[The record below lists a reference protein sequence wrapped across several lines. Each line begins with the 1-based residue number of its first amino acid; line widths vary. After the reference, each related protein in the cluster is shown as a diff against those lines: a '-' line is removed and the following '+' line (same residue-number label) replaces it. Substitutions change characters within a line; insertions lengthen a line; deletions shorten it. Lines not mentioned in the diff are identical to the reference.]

1 MNNVD
6 WTPIFQAVIALLSA
20 VITGLLIPWIRSK
33 CKVAKLDNLNMY
45 LRVLM
50 SAAETYFGSQ
60 MGQEKKQFVLDE
72 LKRNGIYFDEETVQD
87 ALEAMWRELCA
98 EGILNT
104 EEHYPTDE
112 ELEEE

>member
-1 MNNVD
+1 MSNVD
-6 WTPIFQAVIALLSA
+6 WTPIFQAFIALLSA

-33 CKVAKLDNLNMY
+33 AKEAKLDNLNLY
-45 LRVLM
+45 LKVLM

-60 MGQEKKQFVLDE
+60 MGQEKKQWVIDE
-72 LKRNGIYFDEETVQD
+72 LIRNGIHFDAETVQD
-87 ALEAMWRELCA
+87 ALEAMWRELTA

-112 ELEEE
+112 ELEA

>member
-1 MNNVD
+1 MSAIQEWIISKSFLEEGN
-6 WTPIFQAVIALLSA
+6 PAVRYLETLHAN
-20 VITGLLIPWIRSK
+20 P
-33 CKVAKLDNLNMY
+33 AKLDNLNMY

-104 EEHYPTDE
+104 EEEYLSDE